1 MNPYIASL
9 VSLIITYFFLKRSI
23 PYLKKYLVDKPNKR
37 SSHNKP
43 KPSGG
48 GIIFVFIGSF
58 FCFLCGNNIPLY
70 CIPLSLIGLADDF
83 YDLPA
88 FLRYLA
94 QLITALLLI
103 FIVISSGF
111 IGLNPHF
118 WTYIFLYFFG
128 TICTTA
134 IINFTNFMDGI
145 DGLLAGC
152 FSIILLS
159 ASNIIDISFLP
170 LAGSV
175 MGFLILNWYPSKLF
189 MGDTGSTFLGALLA
203 GLILKSGNLGNAIA
217 ILTISSPLL
226 IDSVVCVLRRFCFG
240 QNIFKAHKLHLYQ
253 RLVQSGWSHAKVSI
267 LYISGTAL
275 CSILYF
281 NWGLR
286 LLLLFSLVLLII
298 GIYLD
303 LYKAV
308 PFKLKNERN

>member
-9 VSLIITYFFLKRSI
+9 VSLIITFFFLKRSL
-23 PYLKKYLVDKPNKR
+23 PYFKKYLVDKPNQR

-48 GIIFVFIGSF
+48 GIIFVLIGSF

-111 IGLNPHF
+111 IGLNLHF
-118 WTYIFLYFFG
+118 WSYIFLYIFG
-128 TICTTA
+128 IICTTA

-175 MGFLILNWYPSKLF
+175 MGFLVLNWYPSKLF
-189 MGDTGSTFLGALLA
+189 MGDSGSYFIGSVYFSSMLDSTSLIEGFSLLFLAFPIYA
-203 GLILKSGNLGNAIA
+203 DVSITMI
-217 ILTISSPLL
+217 
-226 IDSVVCVLRRFCFG
+226 RRLFNK
-240 QNIFKAHKLHLYQ
+240 QNIFKAHKLFLFQ
-253 RLVQSGWSHAKVSI
+253 RLHQSGLSH
-267 LYISGTAL
+267 
-275 CSILYF
+275 
-281 NWGLR
+281 
-286 LLLLFSLVLLII
+286 
-298 GIYLD
+298 LD
-303 LYKAV
+303 EL
-308 PFKLKNERN
+308 